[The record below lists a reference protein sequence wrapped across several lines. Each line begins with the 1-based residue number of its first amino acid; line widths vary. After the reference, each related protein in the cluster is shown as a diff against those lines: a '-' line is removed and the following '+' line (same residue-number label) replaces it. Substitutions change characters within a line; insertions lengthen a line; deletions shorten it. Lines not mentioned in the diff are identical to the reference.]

1 LGDNLIDICFY
12 LDIFI
17 SFRTTY
23 QNPYTGDEIYDGWQI
38 AKNYFFGRF
47 VIDFFSTI
55 QFDGIV
61 GILFPQL
68 LAGDTSSEKYQIISC
83 LKLFRVLRLGR
94 LINYLNSSDD
104 FK

>member
-1 LGDNLIDICFY
+1 M
-12 LDIFI
+12 
-17 SFRTTY
+17 
-23 QNPYTGDEIYDGWQI
+23 IYDGWLI

-47 VIDFFSTI
+47 WIDFFSTI
-55 QFDGIV
+55 QFDMIIKIV
-61 GILFPQL
+61 LPGL
-68 LAGDTSSEKYQIISC
+68 LEGDSSAEKYQIISC